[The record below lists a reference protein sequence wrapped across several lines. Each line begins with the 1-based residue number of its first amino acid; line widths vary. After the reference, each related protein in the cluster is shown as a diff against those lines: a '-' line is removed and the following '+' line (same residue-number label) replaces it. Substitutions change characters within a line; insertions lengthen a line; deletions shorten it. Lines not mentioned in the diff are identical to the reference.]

1 MLAFRLEM
9 LLWRPSLALID
20 VLELSGEASVDGHAV
35 VRFDGVLGGTSIIR
49 PILV

>member
-1 MLAFRLEM
+1 MARRLEM

-20 VLELSGEASVDGHAV
+20 VLDRSGEASVDGHAV
-35 VRFDGVLGGTSIIR
+35 VRSDGVLGGTSIIR

>member
-1 MLAFRLEM
+1 M

-20 VLELSGEASVDGHAV
+20 VLERLGEVSVDGHAV
-35 VRFDGVLGGTSIIR
+35 VRSNSVLGGTSIIR